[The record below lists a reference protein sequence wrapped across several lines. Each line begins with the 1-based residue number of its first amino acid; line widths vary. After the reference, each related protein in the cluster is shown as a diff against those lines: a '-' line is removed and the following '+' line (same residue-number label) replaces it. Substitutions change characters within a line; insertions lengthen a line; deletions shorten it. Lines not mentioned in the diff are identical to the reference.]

1 VVATRANAL
10 GDYLRA
16 RREQLRPDDVGLLP
30 GARRRVPGLRREE
43 VATLAGI
50 SSAYYLRLEQ
60 GRDTHPS
67 GQVVEALAQALRL
80 DRKATEYLQQL
91 ARSTGSRPRQ
101 STVQTVTQRLRQLID
116 QIPFPAMVCNRY
128 LDVLAANAYAR
139 ALTPGATPGRNRMCS
154 VFLDPAARER
164 FVNWD
169 ELTDIAVCE
178 FREAAGDLDDPRVR
192 ARHLATSGGRS
203 TWPAGGIGRGG
214 TCVNA
219 HPRPST
225 RDAPLGSRRRG
236 DGEARTVDPAWD
248 GPPRPGHRS
257 PRQLNSYRSHRAR
270 AGFRKPNLRPPL
282 CAAPTAQ
289 FRHFAVLVVAW
300 TMSDVAYR
308 CRRSGD
314 AGQGERDVLK
324 SV

>member
-1 VVATRANAL
+1 MATNANAL

-16 RREQLRPDDVGLLP
+16 RREQLRPDDVGLVP

-67 GQVVEALAQALRL
+67 GQVVAALAQALRL
-80 DRKATEYLQQL
+80 DRKASEYLRQL
-91 ARSTGSRPRQ
+91 ASSTCTPPQ
-101 STVQTVTQRLRQLID
+101 PTVHTVTQRLRQLID

-128 LDVLAANAYAR
+128 LDVLASNSYAR

-169 ELTDIAVCE
+169 ELADIAVCE

-192 ARHLATSGGRS
+192 TLFDELSAGSERFRELWARGDVGYSTGILHTRRPEIGEVFLHRTRLTVPHSGGQVLLLYHAEPGSESAKALQKLRS
-203 TWPAGGIGRGG
+203 
-214 TCVNA
+214 
-219 HPRPST
+219 
-225 RDAPLGSRRRG
+225 LGSYSSSTDRMG
-236 DGEARTVDPAWD
+236 T
-248 GPPRPGHRS
+248 
-257 PRQLNSYRSHRAR
+257 N
-270 AGFRKPNLRPPL
+270 
-282 CAAPTAQ
+282 
-289 FRHFAVLVVAW
+289 
-300 TMSDVAYR
+300 
-308 CRRSGD
+308 
-314 AGQGERDVLK
+314 
-324 SV
+324 

>member
-1 VVATRANAL
+1 
-10 GDYLRA
+10 
-16 RREQLRPDDVGLLP
+16 
-30 GARRRVPGLRREE
+30 LRREE

-91 ARSTGSRPRQ
+91 ASATGSRPPQ

-116 QIPFPAMVCNRY
+116 QVPFPAMVCNRY

-178 FREAAGDLDDPRVR
+178 FREAAGDLDDPGR
-192 ARHLATSGGRS
+192 AGTSGTQQGS
-203 TWPAGGIGRGG
+203 
-214 TCVNA
+214 
-219 HPRPST
+219 ST
-225 RDAPLGSRRRG
+225 RVTRRWVMFFCIGPGSSSL
-236 DGEARTVDPAWD
+236 T
-248 GPPRPGHRS
+248 
-257 PRQLNSYRSHRAR
+257 R
-270 AGFRKPNLRPPL
+270 AGS
-282 CAAPTAQ
+282 C
-289 FRHFAVLVVAW
+289 
-300 TMSDVAYR
+300 
-308 CRRSGD
+308 C
-314 AGQGERDVLK
+314 
-324 SV
+324 

>member
-1 VVATRANAL
+1 L
-10 GDYLRA
+10 GNYLQA
-16 RREQLRPDDVGLLP
+16 RREQLRPGDVGLVP

-91 ARSTGSRPRQ
+91 ASSTGSRPPQ

-192 ARHLATSGGRS
+192 ALLDELSTGSERFRELWARGDVGHSTGIVHTRHPEVGDFFLHRTRLAVPHSGGQLLLLYHAEPGSESARALQKLRS
-203 TWPAGGIGRGG
+203 
-214 TCVNA
+214 
-219 HPRPST
+219 
-225 RDAPLGSRRRG
+225 LGSYSASTDRLG
-236 DGEARTVDPAWD
+236 T
-248 GPPRPGHRS
+248 
-257 PRQLNSYRSHRAR
+257 N
-270 AGFRKPNLRPPL
+270 
-282 CAAPTAQ
+282 
-289 FRHFAVLVVAW
+289 
-300 TMSDVAYR
+300 
-308 CRRSGD
+308 
-314 AGQGERDVLK
+314 
-324 SV
+324 